1 MSKRI
6 LIWIFAVAAV
16 IFAITSV
23 TTFNFSDEFSRNS
36 IDPDLTQF
44 YWIVSG
50 LATLLLFLLC
60 VACAVIPQLLRETEA

>member
-6 LIWIFAVAAV
+6 LIWIFAVSAV
-16 IFAITSV
+16 IFVITSV
-23 TTFNFSDEFSRNS
+23 ITFNFSDEFSGNS

-50 LATLLLFLLC
+50 FATLLLSLLC
-60 VACAVIPQLLRETEA
+60 VACAVIFQLLRETEA